1 MNFVARQSWLVGI
14 LTLLL
19 INHDMFGN
27 LILSP
32 SHDAIT
38 LNDSLYPAHRKSP
51 YSVTTIRNI
60 LYALGGNCHL

>member
-38 LNDSLYPAHRKSP
+38 LND
-51 YSVTTIRNI
+51 TIFI
-60 LYALGGNCHL
+60 LHTGSHPTV